1 MPRSDLNANFMRIH
15 RPSLLCFV
23 FCRAVDHFL
32 CVLLE
37 PTEPSRYISGYVAEA
52 STSDAMLAA
61 LIVVAGVTIQTP
73 PARSTAVPRCV
84 ENGGSSAFS
93 RRAALTSAASA
104 AGLILSPLSARADG
118 KTPSG
123 LEYKVV
129 KAGKGICPPELG
141 GCSPKVGDLIGIR
154 FKGAVAATG
163 AVFDDILESAEPYY
177 TRVGSGNVLAAVDE
191 AVKMMKT
198 GDVWE
203 LTVPPELGFGKNGR
217 SASPGKPRIPA
228 NAVISMTLELT
239 TVPGKDDEL
248 IEANGILD

>member
-1 MPRSDLNANFMRIH
+1 
-15 RPSLLCFV
+15 LC
-23 FCRAVDHFL
+23 A
-32 CVLLE
+32 LLE